1 MTSAQLAP
9 GRPRGQLSYVRT
21 LSPPSHPM
29 TNLSRAR
36 RGVATVVAIVLVLV
50 VAGAVVVGALF
61 ATGTLRLPG
70 VGGHGAPPTYN
81 LSFTASGLPTATQW
95 SVDLAGSIE
104 SSTKASIWFAR
115 SDGSYGFTVAGPSGC
130 IDWTPD
136 PASGTAVV
144 SGSDRV
150 VEVVFSGACQP
161 SLALSMGTPSWSGAT
176 TDYGSIVVT
185 GVSAGLNT
193 SLFGF
198 TVSTGTGALVPVAT
212 AAPTTT
218 CKAGV
223 SFSTTACSGPTTGD
237 WYVVLY
243 YTGNSSVADV
253 WVNGAWTTG
262 LPTEYPVTITADSLS
277 LMVISPSSVSLPG
290 SGDTL
295 NAYGLGT
302 QGVSGSSGSF

>member
-1 MTSAQLAP
+1 MTT
-9 GRPRGQLSYVRT
+9 V
-21 LSPPSHPM
+21 
-29 TNLSRAR
+29 SRAR
-36 RGVATVVAIVLVLV
+36 RGIATVVAIVLVLV
-50 VAGAVVVGALF
+50 VAGAVVVGALL

-70 VGGHGAPPTYN
+70 VGGHRASPTYN
-81 LSFTASGLPTATQW
+81 VSFTASGLPTATQW

-130 IDWTPD
+130 IDWRPD

-144 SGSDRV
+144 SGSDWD

-161 SLALSMGTPSWSGAT
+161 SLALAMGAPEWSGTT
-176 TDYGSIVVT
+176 TDYGTIAIT
-185 GVSAGLNT
+185 GVSAGLTT

-198 TVSTGTGALVPVAT
+198 TVSNGTGVLLPVAT

-223 SFSTTACSGPTTGD
+223 SFSTTACSGPTTGK

-243 YTGNSSVADV
+243 YTGNGSVADV
-253 WVNGAWTTG
+253 WVDGAWTTG
-262 LPTEYPVTITADSLS
+262 LATDYAVTIGADSVS
-277 LMVISPSSVSLPG
+277 LMVISPSSVGLPG

-295 NAYGLGT
+295 NAFGLGS